1 MVSGDHRSTAEA
13 IAIKAGILRKDEQ
26 RKPLAVING
35 EEFRRMV
42 GSEPKKI
49 KKDDGQGGITIDYE
63 LEKTDQIEEIARHL
77 RVLARATAKDKY
89 LLTLGLKNLAKKV
102 AVTAEGINDVMALQA
117 ADVGISFGSGC
128 SAAKEA
134 ADIILTDNDFGASL
148 HAIMWGR
155 NIYLN
160 ISRFL
165 QCQVT
170 VNISCLA
177 TVAWG
182 SIIFGQSPLTSVQLL
197 WINLIMDVF
206 AALALSTEPPL
217 QNVIKGKAMNSDDS
231 LMSKAVWRQIIG
243 VATWDTIIMLI
254 LMIFGQTMGNLDYEF
269 YAPTGRGE
277 PNALGASPTEELQ
290 KQFTSDMKAF
300 NDSQQKLKHLTW
312 IFNTFVFLQIFNY
325 INCRKVGERDFNV
338 LEKFFHNKFFLGI
351 LLFTF
356 SFQYILTNIFSSI
369 AGCLPLEKGEWGACL
384 VVGSTPLLIS
394 VLLKLTPGHWVDRIP
409 TEKLANENS
418 RKKSVIVDGFNAI
431 QGQPKPVKEE
441 VSVEVMETKDERDD
455 DGFDNV

>member
-1 MVSGDHRSTAEA
+1 
-13 IAIKAGILRKDEQ
+13 
-26 RKPLAVING
+26 
-35 EEFRRMV
+35 
-42 GSEPKKI
+42 
-49 KKDDGQGGITIDYE
+49 
-63 LEKTDQIEEIARHL
+63 
-77 RVLARATAKDKY
+77 
-89 LLTLGLKNLAKKV
+89 
-102 AVTAEGINDVMALQA
+102 
-117 ADVGISFGSGC
+117 
-128 SAAKEA
+128 
-134 ADIILTDNDFGASL
+134 
-148 HAIMWGR
+148 
-155 NIYLN
+155 
-160 ISRFL
+160 
-165 QCQVT
+165 
-170 VNISCLA
+170 
-177 TVAWG
+177 
-182 SIIFGQSPLTSVQLL
+182 
-197 WINLIMDVF
+197 
-206 AALALSTEPPL
+206 
-217 QNVIKGKAMNSDDS
+217 
-231 LMSKAVWRQIIG
+231 
-243 VATWDTIIMLI
+243 
-254 LMIFGQTMGNLDYEF
+254 
-269 YAPTGRGE
+269 
-277 PNALGASPTEELQ
+277 
-290 KQFTSDMKAF
+290 MKAF